1 MSAMEVT
8 QEVLAAKFEAIF
20 PHLDERQRR
29 LLMGAE
35 ARALGRGGI
44 RLVARAAGVREAT
57 VSLGVDELDSGAE
70 PLGRARRPGGG
81 RKRAADLDPGLV
93 PALLALV
100 EPEERGD
107 PVSPLRWTARS
118 TRALAGELTA
128 RGHKVS
134 ADTVGELLR
143 AEGFSLQG
151 NAKTVEGAQHPDRDA
166 QFRYIS
172 EQARACQDAGDP
184 VISVDTKK
192 KELVGDF
199 ANGGRE
205 YRPKGSP
212 VPVRTHDFVDQD
224 LGKAIPYGVYDVA
237 ANAGWVNVGTGHDT
251 AAFAVES
258 IRRWWT
264 AMGRAAYPHARRL
277 LITADAGGSNSYRTR
292 AWKAELAAFA
302 LETGLAVTVCHF
314 PPGTSKWNKIEHR
327 LFSHITMNWRGR
339 PLTSHDVIVSAI
351 AATTTR
357 AGLTVRAELD
367 PGSYPEGVKVR
378 DEQIAALPL
387 DRHDWHGDWNYTLRP
402 EPPAPPPPPRPPA
415 REPERPDWAHPALT
429 GLDASD
435 WTQTIRALTVPYQAQ
450 RDAELYIR
458 RGGPP
463 TRKPADRH
471 PPALTLAEQALV
483 TVLRQRFRTP
493 QHVLAELFG
502 VVTGT
507 IAKAERQARP
517 LLEQYGPHIKPA
529 RKPIKT
535 LAELTAY
542 AAAHG
547 VDLTP
552 KAKPAC

>member
-1 MSAMEVT
+1 M
-8 QEVLAAKFEAIF
+8 LAAKFEAIF

-29 LLMGAE
+29 LLLGAE
-35 ARALGRGGI
+35 ARALGHGGI
-44 RLVARAAGVREAT
+44 RLVAGAAGVREAT
-57 VSLGVDELDSGAE
+57 VSLGVDELESGGD

-81 RKRAADLDPGLV
+81 RKRSADLDSGLR

-100 EPEERGD
+100 EPDERGD
-107 PVSPLRWTARS
+107 PMSPLRWTAKS
-118 TRALAGELTA
+118 TRVLADELTA
-128 RGHKVS
+128 QGHKVS
-134 ADTVGELLR
+134 ADTAADLLR
-143 AEGFSLQG
+143 EEGFSLQG
-151 NAKTVEGAQHPDRDA
+151 NAKTTEGAQHPDRDA

-172 EQARACQDAGDP
+172 EQARACQVAGDP
-184 VISVDTKK
+184 VISVDAKK

-199 ANGGRE
+199 ANGGKE

-212 VPVRTHDFVDQD
+212 VPVRTHDFIDKD
-224 LGKAIPYGVYDVA
+224 LGKAIPYGVYDLA
-237 ANAGWVNVGTGHDT
+237 ADAGWVNVGTDHDT

-258 IRRWWT
+258 IRRWWK
-264 AMGRAAYPHARRL
+264 AMGRAAYPHARQL
-277 LITADAGGSNSYRTR
+277 LVTADAGGSNSYRTR

-302 LETGLAVTVCHF
+302 LESGLAVTVCHF

-339 PLTSHDVIVSAI
+339 PLASHDVIVSAI

-357 AGLTVRAELD
+357 AGLTVRAGLD
-367 PGSYPEGVKVR
+367 PGSYPEGVKIS
-378 DEQIAALPL
+378 DEQMAALPL

-402 EPPAPPPPPRPPA
+402 EAPAPAPPPPPPA

-435 WTQTIRALTVPYQAQ
+435 WSQMLSTLAIPYQAQ
-450 RDAELYIR
+450 RDADLYIR

-483 TVLRQRFRTP
+483 TVLHQRFRTP
-493 QHVLAELFG
+493 QHVLAELYG

-507 IAKAERQARP
+507 IAKAERQIRP
-517 LLEQYGPHIKPA
+517 LLIQAGYAIEPA
-529 RKPIKT
+529 GTRLGT

-542 AAAHG
+542 ASSHG
-547 VDLTP
+547 LELTP
-552 KAKPAC
+552 KTKPAR

>member
-1 MSAMEVT
+1 M
-8 QEVLAAKFEAIF
+8 LAAKFEVIF

-29 LLMGAE
+29 LLLGAE
-35 ARALGRGGI
+35 ARALGHGGI
-44 RLVARAAGVREAT
+44 RLVAGAAGVREAT
-57 VSLGVDELDSGAE
+57 VSLGAGELESGAE

-81 RKRAADLDPGLV
+81 RKRAADLDPGLR

-100 EPEERGD
+100 EPDERGD
-107 PVSPLRWTARS
+107 PMSPLRWTAKS
-118 TRALAGELTA
+118 TRVLADELMA
-128 RGHKVS
+128 QGHKVS
-134 ADTVGELLR
+134 ADTVGDLLR

-151 NAKTVEGAQHPDRDA
+151 NAKTTEGAQHPDRDA

-172 EQARACQDAGDP
+172 EQARACQMAGDP

-199 ANGGRE
+199 ANGGKE
-205 YRPKGSP
+205 YRPQGRP
-212 VPVRTHDFVDQD
+212 VPVRTHDFMDKD

-237 ANAGWVNVGTGHDT
+237 ADAGWVNVGTDHDT

-258 IRRWWT
+258 IRRWWK
-264 AMGRAAYPHARRL
+264 AMGRAAYPRARRL
-277 LITADAGGSNSYRTR
+277 LVTADAGGSNSYRTR

-302 LETGLAVTVCHF
+302 AETGLAVTVCHF

-339 PLTSHDVIVSAI
+339 PLASHDVIVSAI

-357 AGLTVRAELD
+357 AGLTVRAGLD
-367 PGSYPEGVKVR
+367 PGSYPEGAKVS

-387 DRHDWHGDWNYTLRP
+387 DRHEWHGDWNYTLRP
-402 EPPAPPPPPRPPA
+402 EPPAPAPPPRPPA

-429 GLDASD
+429 GLDARD
-435 WTQTIRALTVPYQAQ
+435 WNQMLSTLAIPYQAQ
-450 RDAELYIR
+450 RDAGLYIR

-493 QHVLAELFG
+493 QHVLAELYG

-507 IAKAERQARP
+507 IAKAERQIRP
-517 LLEQYGPHIKPA
+517 LLIQAGYAIEPTGT
-529 RKPIKT
+529 RLGT

-542 AAAHG
+542 ASSHG
-547 VDLTP
+547 LELTP
-552 KAKPAC
+552 KTKPAR

>member
-1 MSAMEVT
+1 M
-8 QEVLAAKFEAIF
+8 LAAKFEAIF

-29 LLMGAE
+29 LLLGAE
-35 ARALGRGGI
+35 ARALGHGGI
-44 RLVARAAGVREAT
+44 RLVAGAVGVREAT
-57 VSLGVDELDSGAE
+57 VSLGVDELESGAE

-81 RKRAADLDPGLV
+81 RKRAADLDPGLR

-100 EPEERGD
+100 EPDERGD
-107 PVSPLRWTARS
+107 PMSPLRWTAKS
-118 TRALAGELTA
+118 TRVLADELTA
-128 RGHKVS
+128 QGHKVS
-134 ADTVGELLR
+134 ADTVGDLLR
-143 AEGFSLQG
+143 EEGFSLQG
-151 NAKTVEGAQHPDRDA
+151 NAKTTEGAQHPDRDA

-172 EQARACQDAGDP
+172 EQARACQVAGDP

-199 ANGGRE
+199 ANGGKE
-205 YRPKGSP
+205 YRPQGSP
-212 VPVRTHDFVDQD
+212 VPVRTHDFMDKD

-237 ANAGWVNVGTGHDT
+237 ADAGWVNVGTDHDT

-258 IRRWWT
+258 IRRWWK
-264 AMGRAAYPHARRL
+264 AMGGAAYPHARRL
-277 LITADAGGSNSYRTR
+277 LVTADAGGSNSYRTR

-339 PLTSHDVIVSAI
+339 PLASHDVIVSAI

-357 AGLTVRAELD
+357 AGLTVRAGLD
-367 PGSYPEGVKVR
+367 PGSYPEGVKIS
-378 DEQIAALPL
+378 DEQMAALPL
-387 DRHDWHGDWNYTLRP
+387 DRHEWHGDWNYTLRP
-402 EPPAPPPPPRPPA
+402 EPPAPAAPPPPPA

-435 WTQTIRALTVPYQAQ
+435 WNQMISALAIPYQAQ
-450 RDAELYIR
+450 RDADLYIR

-493 QHVLAELFG
+493 QHVLAELYG

-507 IAKAERQARP
+507 IAKAERQIRP
-517 LLEQYGPHIKPA
+517 LLIQAGCVIEPA
-529 RKPIKT
+529 GTRLGT

-542 AAAHG
+542 ASSHG
-547 VDLTP
+547 LELTP
-552 KAKPAC
+552 KTKPAR

>member
-1 MSAMEVT
+1 M
-8 QEVLAAKFEAIF
+8 LAAKFEAIF

-29 LLMGAE
+29 LLLGAE
-35 ARALGRGGI
+35 ARALGHGGI
-44 RLVARAAGVREAT
+44 RLVAGAVGVREAT
-57 VSLGVDELDSGAE
+57 VSLGVDELESGAE

-81 RKRAADLDPGLV
+81 RKRAADLDPGLR

-100 EPEERGD
+100 EPDERGD
-107 PVSPLRWTARS
+107 PMSPLRWTAKS
-118 TRALAGELTA
+118 TRVLAGELTA
-128 RGHKVS
+128 QGHKVS
-134 ADTVGELLR
+134 ADTVGDLLR
-143 AEGFSLQG
+143 EEGFSLQG
-151 NAKTVEGAQHPDRDA
+151 NARTVEGTQHPDRDA

-172 EQARACQDAGDP
+172 EQARACQVAGDP

-199 ANGGRE
+199 ANGGKE

-212 VPVRTHDFVDQD
+212 VPVRTHDFTGKD

-237 ANAGWVNVGTGHDT
+237 ADAGWVNVGTDHDT

-258 IRRWWT
+258 IRRWWK
-264 AMGRAAYPHARRL
+264 AMGRAAYPHARQL
-277 LITADAGGSNSYRTR
+277 LVTADAGGSSSYRTR

-327 LFSHITMNWRGR
+327 LFSRITMNWRGR
-339 PLTSHDVIVSAI
+339 PLASHDVIVSAI

-357 AGLTVRAELD
+357 AGLTVRAGPD
-367 PGSYPEGVKVR
+367 PGSYPEGVKIS
-378 DEQIAALPL
+378 DEQMAALPL
-387 DRHDWHGDWNYTLRP
+387 DRHDWHGERNYTLRP
-402 EPPAPPPPPRPPA
+402 EPPAPAPPPRPPA
-415 REPERPDWAHPALT
+415 RQPERPDWAHPALT

-435 WTQTIRALTVPYQAQ
+435 WNQMISALAIPYQAQ
-450 RDAELYIR
+450 RDADLYIR

-471 PPALTLAEQALV
+471 PAALTLAEQALV

-493 QHVLAELFG
+493 QHVLAELYG

-507 IAKAERQARP
+507 IAKAERQIRP
-517 LLEQYGPHIKPA
+517 LLIQAGYVMEPA
-529 RKPIKT
+529 GTRLGT

-542 AAAHG
+542 ASSHG
-547 VDLTP
+547 LELTP
-552 KAKPAC
+552 KTKPAR

>member
-1 MSAMEVT
+1 MSAMKAA
-8 QEVLAAKFEAIF
+8 QEGLAAKFEAIF

-29 LLMGAE
+29 LLLGAE

-44 RLVARAAGVREAT
+44 RLVARAAGVREAA
-57 VSLGVDELDSGAE
+57 VSLGVDELDSGEE
-70 PLGRARRPGGG
+70 PLGRARRAGGG

-107 PVSPLRWTARS
+107 PASPLRWTAKS
-118 TRALAGELTA
+118 TRTLADELTA

-151 NAKTVEGAQHPDRDA
+151 NAKTVEGTQHPDRDA

-172 EQARACQDAGDP
+172 GRARACQDAGDP

-199 ANGGRE
+199 ANGGRQ
-205 YRPKGSP
+205 YRPQGSP
-212 VPVRTHDFVDQD
+212 VPVRTHDFADKD
-224 LGKAIPYGVYDVA
+224 LGKAIPCGVYDVA
-237 ANAGWVNVGTGHDT
+237 ADAGWVNVGTDHDT

-258 IRRWWT
+258 IRRWWA
-264 AMGRAAYPHARRL
+264 AMGRAAYPQARRL
-277 LITADAGGSNSYRTR
+277 LVTADAGGSNSYRTR
-292 AWKAELAAFA
+292 AWKAGLAAFA
-302 LETGLAVTVCHF
+302 LEAGLAVTVCHF

-339 PLTSHDVIVSAI
+339 PLASHDVIVSAI

-357 AGLTVRAELD
+357 AGLTVRASLD
-367 PGSYPEGVKVR
+367 PGSYPEGVKVS
-378 DEQIAALPL
+378 DEQLAALPL

-402 EPPAPPPPPRPPA
+402 EPPAPAPPPRPPA
-415 REPERPDWAHPALT
+415 REPERADWAHPALT

-435 WTQTIRALTVPYQAQ
+435 WTQMISALAVPYRAQ
-450 RDAELYIR
+450 RDAELFIR

-471 PPALTLAEQALV
+471 PPALTLAEQALI

-517 LLEQYGPHIKPA
+517 LLEQYSPQIKPA

-535 LAELTAY
+535 LAELTAH

-547 VDLTP
+547 IDLTP